1 MKTKEELLSFAMSC
15 ADTLGSSVIEKD
27 AEIIEYLLEN
37 MPFTVPEGNRFF
49 ASLYCDSMIWVFWN
63 RAEHIR
69 SIVDAEGLTDGE
81 DAFAHT
87 GILDFS
93 HTEPDWQT
101 LMSVGIRGV
110 RDRAER
116 YLDAETDG
124 EKRTFY
130 AAVLRVYD
138 AALGFMLRVADEA
151 EKLGRA
157 EMAQGLRNLTER
169 APETLYEAMQ
179 TTIVYYML
187 QQMTEC
193 TYVRTLGR
201 LDGLYYPF
209 YKKESRE
216 NAEALIYD
224 FYREIDT
231 LRAPS
236 NIPFA
241 MGGTDCSGNS
251 LINDLSYLLLDVY
264 RRAGT
269 NNTKFHILISDSIP
283 EKLVR
288 AALEAVKEGNNSI
301 VFMSD
306 ETVVKGLLK
315 LGADPEDARRYH
327 VVGCYECGASG
338 ELTCSTNARVNIPK
352 ALEYAMNGGVDMMTG
367 KQVGLDCEGE
377 YADFGTLFAEFLR
390 QLTFLCQ
397 QAMRATDIYES
408 RYRDIHSSPFLSGT
422 YSSAMERGGDLYGSY
437 TAKYNNSS
445 VNAIGLATAIDS
457 LAAVRKL
464 VYEDKA
470 MTLRELRDI
479 LMNDWE
485 GREAL
490 RLRIKNRFP
499 KYGNG
504 IPEVDVLARD
514 TVKHLASVISGRPNA
529 KGGKYRL
536 GLFSINWRWEMG
548 EKTSAT
554 PDGRRRGETLSQNS
568 SATFGADKN
577 GATAH
582 MLSAAVIDGSDTPNA
597 SIVDI
602 DLHSSAVRGENGT
615 SALYTALMTFIKMG
629 GFGVHFNVLDTEVL
643 KRAKESPSDYPNLQ
657 VRLCGWNVLFS
668 SLSEKEKDEF
678 IARSVR

>member
-1 MKTKEELLSFAMSC
+1 MKTKEELLSFAMSR
-15 ADTLGSSVIEKD
+15 ADVDGDLYERD
-27 AEIIEYLLEN
+27 AEIIEYLLNN
-37 MPFTVPEGNRFF
+37 MPFTIPEGNRFF
-49 ASLYCDSMIWVFWN
+49 ASLYCDSMIWVFWK
-63 RAEHIR
+63 RAEGIR
-69 SIVDAEGLTDGE
+69 KILEAEGLTDGE
-81 DAFAHT
+81 EAFAHT
-87 GILDFS
+87 GVMDFS
-93 HTEPDWQT
+93 HTEPDWRT
-101 LMSVGIRGV
+101 LMSVGIKGI
-110 RDRAER
+110 RDRAEE
-116 YLDAETDG
+116 YLLKESDTL
-124 EKRTFY
+124 KRRFY
-130 AAVLRVYD
+130 SAVLRVYD
-138 AALGFMLRVADEA
+138 AALGFMLRVSEEA
-151 EKLGRA
+151 EALGKS
-157 EMAQGLRNLTER
+157 EMASSLRALTER

-179 TTIVYYML
+179 TSIVYYML

-201 LDGLYYPF
+201 LDGLFYPF
-209 YKKESRE
+209 FEREDRDSAES
-216 NAEALIYD
+216 LIYD

-241 MGGTDCSGNS
+241 MGGTDGDGNS

-269 NNTKFHILISDSIP
+269 NNTKFHILISENTP
-283 EKLVR
+283 EDLVKR
-288 AALEAVKEGNNSI
+288 ALEAVKEGNNSI

-306 ETVVKGLLK
+306 SKIIEGLVK

-352 ALEYAMNGGVDMMTG
+352 ALEYALNGGVDMLTG
-367 KQVGLDCEGE
+367 KRVGLECEGN
-377 YADFGTLFAEFLR
+377 YADFESLYAEFLR
-390 QLTFLCQ
+390 QLTHLSQ
-397 QAMRATDIYES
+397 QAMRMTDIYES
-408 RYRDIHSSPFLSGT
+408 RYGNIHFSPFLSGT
-422 YSSAMERGGDLYGSY
+422 YSSAMERGGDLYASY

-445 VNAIGLATAIDS
+445 VNAIGLATAVDS

-464 VYEDKA
+464 VYEDK
-470 MTLRELRDI
+470 TLTLAELTKI
-479 LMNDWE
+479 LKSDWE
-485 GREAL
+485 GKEAL
-490 RLRIKNRFP
+490 RLTVKHRFP

-514 TVKHLASVISGRPNA
+514 TVKHLSSVISGRPNA

-548 EKTSAT
+548 EKTAASA
-554 PDGRRRGETLSQNS
+554 DGRRKGETLSQNS

-582 MLSAAVIDGSDTPNA
+582 LLSAAVIDGSDTPNA

-602 DLHSSAVRGENGT
+602 DLHSSAVQGENGT

-629 GFGVHFNVLDTEVL
+629 GFGVHYNVLNTEVL
-643 KRAKESPSDYPNLQ
+643 KKAKERPSDHPNLQ

-668 SLSEKEKDEF
+668 SLSEREKDEF
-678 IARSVR
+678 IARSVK